1 MFDIGAL
8 RAAAV
13 AGLSDRVRWQLEH
26 LGPGTEL
33 AGLLDELDVERLS
46 GYDLVSFVGAAERQA
61 AWTQS
66 RQHAAMREL
75 ARRRPAPVA
84 PADPDHPA
92 GRLPVGKCSEFTAD
106 EIAAEL
112 RISRWAA
119 EDRLGLAL
127 ALARLPGT
135 AEALHRGDIDLVRA
149 RAVADAVVVLPDAEA
164 RAVEIRVL
172 PRATEQ
178 TPAALRQSLRRA
190 VLAADPAAA
199 RLRHERAQRTRAVRL
214 VPLADGMAG
223 VWSVLRADHALAY
236 LEGITALAAR
246 ARAPGDPRTLDQ
258 RRADVLAD
266 LGAQLLARDDLP
278 RRHGRRPS
286 LQVTLAATTALGLD
300 DAPGEL
306 AGYGPIPA
314 WLGRE
319 LAADATWRRILTD
332 PADGTLVDYGTTVYE
347 PPQGLRDL
355 VVAKHRRCRGPGCRV
370 PAERC
375 DLDHVV
381 EFPEGPTAEPNLG
394 PLCRHD
400 HRRKH
405 ESGWRVTRLAD
416 GTYVHSTPTGHVYFD
431 RLDPVLEPE
440 PPPAGTGPAAR
451 TVGESERPPP
461 PGDSPPF

>member
-26 LGPGTEL
+26 LEPGPEL

-61 AWTQS
+61 GWTQS
-66 RQHAAMREL
+66 RAHAAIREL

-84 PADPDHPA
+84 PADPDHPG
-92 GRLPVGKCSEFTAD
+92 GRLPVGACSEFTAD

-112 RISRWAA
+112 RISRCAA

-127 ALARLPGT
+127 ALGRLPGT
-135 AEALHRGDIDLVRA
+135 AEALHRGDIDLAKA
-149 RAVADAVVVLPDAEA
+149 RAVADAVAVLPDAEA

-172 PRATEQ
+172 PRAPEQ
-178 TPAALRQSLRRA
+178 TPAALKQSLRRA

-236 LEGITALAAR
+236 FEGITALAER
-246 ARAPGDPRTLDQ
+246 AKEPGDPRTLDQ

-266 LGAQLLARDDLP
+266 LGAQLLARGDLP

-286 LQVTLAATTALGLD
+286 LQITLAATTVLGLD

-332 PADGTLVDYGTTVYE
+332 PVDGTLIDYGTTVYE
-347 PPQGLRDL
+347 PPQALCDL
-355 VVAKHRRCRGPGCRV
+355 VVAKHRRCRGLGCRV

-405 ESGWRVTRLAD
+405 ESSWRTSRLAD
-416 GTYVHSTPTGHVYFD
+416 GTYVHTSPTGHVYFD
-431 RLDPVLEPE
+431 RLEPVLEPE
-440 PPPAGTGPAAR
+440 PPPAGTGTAAER
-451 TVGESERPPP
+451 VGNLDRPPP
-461 PGDSPPF
+461 PEDGPPF